1 MAETLPGL
9 RIGHCTDLAARTGCT
24 VLIGPF
30 RAACDVRGL
39 ATGTR
44 EIDALAAAHL
54 VPVVDALLLT
64 GGSAFG
70 LSAADGVVAWLEE
83 HGRGF
88 DTGAARVPIVP
99 AAVIYDLRV
108 GRADVRPGPEM
119 GRAACEAAGAGT
131 VAEGRVGAGAGATVG
146 KILGPES
153 AVDGGLG
160 CWSGTLAGHAFL
172 ALAVVNALG
181 DVLAADGTVIAGARD
196 ADGTFIDAARTLRE
210 RGAVVGASFERVT
223 EAPVPGTNT
232 TLAVVATD
240 APLTREALATLAR
253 MAAAGVARRIAPVN
267 TPFDGDIVFALSTS
281 AETVSAAPSDLLA
294 LGAAASWAIEQAIER
309 AVTAGQPG

>member
-1 MAETLPGL
+1 
-9 RIGHCTDLAARTGCT
+9 
-24 VLIGPF
+24 
-30 RAACDVRGL
+30 
-39 ATGTR
+39 
-44 EIDALAAAHL
+44 
-54 VPVVDALLLT
+54 
-64 GGSAFG
+64 
-70 LSAADGVVAWLEE
+70 
-83 HGRGF
+83 
-88 DTGAARVPIVP
+88 
-99 AAVIYDLRV
+99 
-108 GRADVRPGPEM
+108 
-119 GRAACEAAGAGT
+119 
-131 VAEGRVGAGAGATVG
+131 
-146 KILGPES
+146 
-153 AVDGGLG
+153 VDGGLG

-181 DVLAADGTVIAGARD
+181 DVLAADGSVIAGARG

-210 RGAVVGASFERVT
+210 RGAAVGASFERVT

-281 AETVSAAPSDLLA
+281 ADTVAAAPSDLLA

-309 AVTAGQPG
+309 AVTAGEPG